1 MKRELRWWT
10 AFFVVGIILIGQ
22 MTEFEFRNIDIQL
35 HDTYYI
41 IPSWIALLVVLT
53 ILGVLRG
60 LTQII
65 NRLSDRNRSMAILVS
80 IVNGIVGLVLIILV
94 CAAILNLIQIREWY
108 PGLDIFNYIAI
119 IVVMILLL
127 SVLVVIEIKT
137 IKKLRTAKK

>member
-60 LTQII
+60 LTKII

>member
-1 MKRELRWWT
+1 
-10 AFFVVGIILIGQ
+10 
-22 MTEFEFRNIDIQL
+22 
-35 HDTYYI
+35 
-41 IPSWIALLVVLT
+41 
-53 ILGVLRG
+53 
-60 LTQII
+60 
-65 NRLSDRNRSMAILVS
+65 MAILVS